1 MTVRLRLALIAA
13 LALLAPALASAQVWP
28 SEMRRKF
35 VDECQASCSA
45 NAKYTSVQRA
55 ECPPYC
61 ECMIKESQ
69 GFLSADDYTVLQQ
82 AYAEKKASPVRER
95 SETLSSTCGRRVFR

>member
-1 MTVRLRLALIAA
+1 MTVRLRYALFAA
-13 LALLAPALASAQVWP
+13 LVLLAPTIASAQTWP

-35 VDECQASCSA
+35 VDECLANCSA
-45 NAKYTSVQRA
+45 NKKLTTVQRA

-69 GFLSADDYTVLQQ
+69 GFLSADDYTALQQ
-82 AYAEKKASPVRER
+82 AYAEKRTTPMRER
-95 SETLSSTCGRRVFR
+95 YKALSSTCGRRALR